1 MTYTLDLR
9 NATRLTEYSEMNRQG
24 LGIGRVNDAAPTVTA
39 SCVHGVS
46 ILRCKIVDG
55 EQK

>member
-24 LGIGRVNDAAPTVTA
+24 LGIGRVNDAASTVTP

-46 ILRCKIVDG
+46 ILRCKIVHG